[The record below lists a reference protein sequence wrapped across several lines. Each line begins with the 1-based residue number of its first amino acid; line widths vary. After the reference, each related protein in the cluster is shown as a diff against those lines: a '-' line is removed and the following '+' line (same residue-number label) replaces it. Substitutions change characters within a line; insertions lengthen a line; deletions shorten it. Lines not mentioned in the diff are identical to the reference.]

1 MNAADVRSD
10 LEAVRRKGYAVCA
23 NELDPGVLSYA
34 VPVHVEGAG
43 VLYSVGVV
51 GLSARLARYTE
62 AQLAGDLRAAAQSL
76 SARLSNG

>member
-1 MNAADVRSD
+1 M
-10 LEAVRRKGYAVCA
+10 RRKGYAVCA